1 MAEIAAGGAAL
12 PAVSLA
18 RRVTVI
24 GAGVAGLAA
33 ACSLVENGVE
43 VVIHEAAKA
52 AGGRCRSYF
61 DPLLNCRIDNG
72 NHLLLS
78 GNHAAM
84 GYLRRVGMVESLT
97 GPDTPV
103 FPFIDVANGAHW
115 ALRINTGRLPWWIF
129 SKARRV
135 PETAARDYLALLKL
149 RWAGF
154 DDLVEPLLGG
164 AGVLYRNLLEP
175 LAIAALNTMPDVA
188 SAAPLRAVVAETIE
202 RGGAQSVP
210 RFPRV
215 GLSESFIDPA
225 IAWLQARGA
234 DIRLG
239 SRVAEIM
246 QGEKTVLA
254 VPAWVA
260 AELLPGLSV
269 PDQHEAIF
277 NLHFKCRIDPG
288 EAAFW
293 GLVGGVAE
301 WVFAKGEILS
311 VTVSAANRYA
321 EMSNE
326 DLAARV
332 WQDLRRAFGLPS
344 EIPVHRVVRE
354 KRATF
359 AATPA
364 MLRKRPGALT
374 AHADVVLAGDWTD
387 TGLPATIEGA
397 IRSGNKAADVM
408 LRAMR

>member
-1 MAEIAAGGAAL
+1 MAKIAAGGTAL
-12 PAVSLA
+12 SAVK
-18 RRVTVI
+18 VTVI

-33 ACSLVENGVE
+33 ACSLVESGVE

-84 GYLRRVGMVESLT
+84 GYLRRVGMLESLT

-103 FPFIDVANGAHW
+103 FPFVDVASGAHW
-115 ALRINTGRLPWWIF
+115 ALRINSGRLPWWVF

-135 PETAARDYLALLKL
+135 PGTGARDYLALLKL
-149 RWAGF
+149 RTAKL
-154 DDLVEPLLGG
+154 DDLVAPLVGG
-164 AGVLYRNLLEP
+164 TGVLYRNLLEP

-202 RGGAQSVP
+202 RGGAQSIP
-210 RFPRV
+210 RFPEI

-239 SRVAEIM
+239 SRVAEIVP
-246 QGEKTVLA
+246 GEKTVLA
-254 VPAWVA
+254 VPPYVA
-260 AELLPGLSV
+260 AELLPGLIV
-269 PDQHEAIF
+269 PDAHEAIF

-288 EAAFW
+288 EAMFW

-301 WVFAKGEILS
+301 WAFAKGEILS

-326 DLAARV
+326 DLVSLV
-332 WQDLRRAFGLPS
+332 WQDLRIAFGLPV
-344 EIPVHRVVRE
+344 EIPLHRVVRE

-364 MLRKRPGALT
+364 MLRKRPRTVTGNK
-374 AHADVVLAGDWTD
+374 DVVLAGDWTD

-397 IRSGNKAADVM
+397 IRSGNMAAAAM